1 MSLFKKWNV
10 VLHKEMGDVVVA
22 SLKSKKEAE
31 DFIYHRKELTQHL
44 VGDEDVYTVECDK

>member
-1 MSLFKKWNV
+1 MGLFKKWNV

-31 DFIYHRKELTQHL
+31 DFIHQRKGLTQHL
-44 VGDEDVYTVECDK
+44 VGNKDIYTVECDK

>member
-1 MSLFKKWNV
+1 MALFKKWNV

-31 DFIYHRKELTQHL
+31 DFIHHRKELTQHL
-44 VGDEDVYTVECDK
+44 VGNKDIYSVELHK